1 MYNKKKTDIFCAI
14 ICYGFKTDA
23 SANICVQFSDL
34 IVYKALLIFTVHL
47 IYPDVKEAQCSF
59 STCLFFFLLCQC
71 FVAWFCQ
78 HCYGKCNLQE
88 S

>member
-1 MYNKKKTDIFCAI
+1 MYNKKKTDIFCAV
-14 ICYGFKTDA
+14 ICYGFKIDA

-59 STCLFFFLLCQC
+59 STCLLFFNCVTNSSIFGMFRCLVL
-71 FVAWFCQ
+71 
-78 HCYGKCNLQE
+78 
-88 S
+88 